1 MPTLVLLL
9 ALIFLVPFISPG
21 QQRCPV
27 VPTEQESKIFEDWL
41 RQKMEAKRL
50 LFKTYEALST
60 AQEVYTIPV
69 VVHVIHNGEAQGDGT
84 NISNAQ
90 IFSQIDVLNED
101 FRRLN
106 ADTINTPSIF
116 QSVVADAEI
125 QFELAKRDPEG
136 LPTNGIVRVQGSQAE
151 WDFGDEDDL
160 KAQSYWPANDYL
172 NMWVANLKSPLLGFA
187 TFPISDLQGLEN
199 EFTNN
204 ELLDGVVTG
213 HRFFGSIDKGDFEV
227 LASPFNLG
235 RTTTHEVGH
244 FLGLRHVWGDG
255 GCGLDD
261 FCDDTPRAE
270 DEHISCPTTDL
281 ITCGSRDMYENYL
294 DFTEDSCMNIFTF
307 CQRGRMRAV
316 LENSPRR
323 KSLLASNALVAPT
336 LVSNN
341 MGIRNIISPVSNI
354 CVANFIPGVEVR
366 NYGTN
371 TVTSFRVR
379 VSLDGQTVETL
390 NVSGSLDPLDIANIT
405 FLDINLGNPG
415 THKVSYEIIN
425 TNGQTDQVASNNLA
439 EIDVVFAA
447 QGFSTITEQFESLP
461 NDWFVSN
468 PDDSLTW
475 SITSAPGNGINNKA
489 IYMNSFNYGT
499 NGIGQLDFLFS
510 PVFEFAGVIFAE
522 VSFKVA
528 YAHVSGGFPEGL
540 ILAITTDCSNNFSES
555 IIFQKYGNT
564 LATASSNNEF
574 IPSDKSEW
582 RTETINL
589 SKFSGSQNVQVVFIS
604 QSGAGNNLY
613 IDDITIRVE
622 REFNLKIL
630 EPPTVT
636 CENLITP
643 QIEFI
648 NPIGEDINSL
658 RLEYTIGNQPQESVN
673 ISDLEILPGRLGLV
687 DLPPINL
694 EDGEYTL
701 TIDIVDLNGK
711 PVSLENSSE
720 ATTFRIDNQTD
731 QLPLREKFEV
741 NFLEEINW
749 TTVPNNDT
757 LNWEL
762 VEALGNGNGNKALL
776 VPQFNSNNTGKKNWL
791 VSPILDFSQLLEA
804 SLFFKVSYA
813 SNPNSIDT
821 LEVIVLEDCGKTVAG
836 LLYQKSGEELG
847 DTILV
852 DIEWLP
858 QQTSDWRT
866 EFIDLGGLIGRSDL
880 RIALI
885 STDGGGNNLFI
896 DDIEFFL
903 SSDPNPAEVPDN
915 NFIIFPNPTLTNE
928 FKISFNLPQK
938 EDLSLLLFSPTGHII
953 STVELPNTLNQTY
966 TYDFLNQPNGIYFL
980 RIVGKSFVKTKRV
993 GINQ

>member
-1 MPTLVLLL
+1 MPTLVILL

-60 AQEVYTIPV
+60 AQELYTIPV

-204 ELLDGVVTG
+204 ELLDGIVTG
-213 HRFFGSIDKGDFEV
+213 HRFFGSVDKGNFDV

-244 FLGLRHVWGDG
+244 FLGLRHIWGDG
-255 GCGLDD
+255 GCSLDD

-294 DFTEDSCMNIFTF
+294 DFTEDGCMNIFTL
-307 CQRGRMRAV
+307 CQRDRMRAV

-405 FLDINLGNPG
+405 FSDINLGNPG
-415 THKVSYEIIN
+415 THMVSYEIIN

-468 PDDSLTW
+468 P
-475 SITSAPGNGINNKA
+475 
-489 IYMNSFNYGT
+489 
-499 NGIGQLDFLFS
+499 
-510 PVFEFAGVIFAE
+510 
-522 VSFKVA
+522 
-528 YAHVSGGFPEGL
+528 
-540 ILAITTDCSNNFSES
+540 
-555 IIFQKYGNT
+555 
-564 LATASSNNEF
+564 
-574 IPSDKSEW
+574 
-582 RTETINL
+582 
-589 SKFSGSQNVQVVFIS
+589 
-604 QSGAGNNLY
+604 
-613 IDDITIRVE
+613 
-622 REFNLKIL
+622 
-630 EPPTVT
+630 
-636 CENLITP
+636 
-643 QIEFI
+643 
-648 NPIGEDINSL
+648 
-658 RLEYTIGNQPQESVN
+658 
-673 ISDLEILPGRLGLV
+673 
-687 DLPPINL
+687 
-694 EDGEYTL
+694 
-701 TIDIVDLNGK
+701 
-711 PVSLENSSE
+711 
-720 ATTFRIDNQTD
+720 
-731 QLPLREKFEV
+731 
-741 NFLEEINW
+741 
-749 TTVPNNDT
+749 
-757 LNWEL
+757 
-762 VEALGNGNGNKALL
+762 
-776 VPQFNSNNTGKKNWL
+776 
-791 VSPILDFSQLLEA
+791 
-804 SLFFKVSYA
+804 
-813 SNPNSIDT
+813 
-821 LEVIVLEDCGKTVAG
+821 
-836 LLYQKSGEELG
+836 
-847 DTILV
+847 
-852 DIEWLP
+852 
-858 QQTSDWRT
+858 
-866 EFIDLGGLIGRSDL
+866 
-880 RIALI
+880 
-885 STDGGGNNLFI
+885 
-896 DDIEFFL
+896 
-903 SSDPNPAEVPDN
+903 
-915 NFIIFPNPTLTNE
+915 
-928 FKISFNLPQK
+928 
-938 EDLSLLLFSPTGHII
+938 
-953 STVELPNTLNQTY
+953 
-966 TYDFLNQPNGIYFL
+966 
-980 RIVGKSFVKTKRV
+980 
-993 GINQ
+993 